1 MAGVDDFE
9 YDDDD
14 DRAYQ
19 ASDAYE
25 DDYSEDDYGYGDAP
39 RRQGALTT
47 FVNWTGA
54 VVSLGLVVGLG
65 VWGYQLAVRDVSGV
79 PVIRAMEG
87 PARVAPEEP
96 GGRQADHQGLAVN
109 QVAAEGSAA
118 PPADQLLLA
127 PKPVD
132 LAAED
137 KPQPELQ
144 PRSSIATI
152 TATPDAEAEVDVD
165 VAALPEPI
173 PEEVDAAPVLVLPEG
188 VPDPATLTGTDAA
201 VAAALAL
208 VQEVTRD
215 EAPFTEPPLGEQAA
229 TSTED
234 GVARSLRPR
243 PRPVAIELANVSSSG
258 TQLAAL
264 DPATAPVSEVDPA
277 AVPVGTAMVQL
288 GAFDS
293 AEVARAEWQR
303 LSGRFDSFMAGKSRV
318 VQSAVQGGRTFYRL
332 RAIGFDDLSDARR
345 FCAALTAENAD
356 CIPAVAR

>member
-1 MAGVDDFE
+1 MAGVDDFD
-9 YDDDD
+9 YDDDEYD
-14 DRAYQ
+14 YQ
-19 ASDAYE
+19 ASDAYD
-25 DDYSEDDYGYGDAP
+25 DDYSEDEDGYDYGYEDAP
-39 RRQGALTT
+39 RGPGALTT

-79 PVIRAMEG
+79 PVIQAMEG
-87 PARVAPEEP
+87 PARVTPDDP
-96 GGRQADHQGLAVN
+96 GGRQADHQGLSVN

-132 LAAED
+132 LAPED
-137 KPQPELQ
+137 KPQADLD
-144 PRSSIATI
+144 PRSSLASL
-152 TATPDAEAEVDVD
+152 TAEPEAEP
-165 VAALPEPI
+165 A
-173 PEEVDAAPVLVLPEG
+173 PEEVAEAPVLVVPEG

-229 TSTED
+229 ASTDD
-234 GVARSLRPR
+234 GLSRSLRPR
-243 PRPVAIELANVSSSG
+243 PRPVALELANISSSG

>member
-1 MAGVDDFE
+1 
-9 YDDDD
+9 
-14 DRAYQ
+14 
-19 ASDAYE
+19 
-25 DDYSEDDYGYGDAP
+25 
-39 RRQGALTT
+39 
-47 FVNWTGA
+47 
-54 VVSLGLVVGLG
+54 
-65 VWGYQLAVRDVSGV
+65 VRDVSGV
-79 PVIRAMEG
+79 PVIQAMEG
-87 PARVAPEEP
+87 PARVTPDDP

-132 LAAED
+132 LAPED
-137 KPQPELQ
+137 KPQPELE
-144 PRSSIATI
+144 PRSSLASL
-152 TATPDAEAEVDVD
+152 TAEPEVAPEAEEVAEAP
-165 VAALPEPI
+165 AL
-173 PEEVDAAPVLVLPEG
+173 VVPEG

-208 VQEVTRD
+208 VEEVTRD

-229 TSTED
+229 ASTDD
-234 GVARSLRPR
+234 GLARSLRPR
-243 PRPVAIELANVSSSG
+243 PRPVALELANVSSSG

-303 LSGRFDSFMAGKSRV
+303 LSGRFDSFMAGKTRV

>member
-1 MAGVDDFE
+1 
-9 YDDDD
+9 
-14 DRAYQ
+14 
-19 ASDAYE
+19 
-25 DDYSEDDYGYGDAP
+25 
-39 RRQGALTT
+39 
-47 FVNWTGA
+47 
-54 VVSLGLVVGLG
+54 
-65 VWGYQLAVRDVSGV
+65 VRDVSGV
-79 PVIRAMEG
+79 PVIQAMEG
-87 PARVAPEEP
+87 PARVTPDDP

-132 LAAED
+132 LAPED
-137 KPQPELQ
+137 KPQPDLE
-144 PRSSIATI
+144 PRSSLASL
-152 TATPDAEAEVDVD
+152 TAEPEVEPEAEE
-165 VAALPEPI
+165 VAE
-173 PEEVDAAPVLVLPEG
+173 APVLVVPEG

-229 TSTED
+229 ATTSDD
-234 GVARSLRPR
+234 GLARSLRPR
-243 PRPVAIELANVSSSG
+243 PRPVALELANVSSSG

-303 LSGRFDSFMAGKSRV
+303 LSGRFDSFMAGKTRV